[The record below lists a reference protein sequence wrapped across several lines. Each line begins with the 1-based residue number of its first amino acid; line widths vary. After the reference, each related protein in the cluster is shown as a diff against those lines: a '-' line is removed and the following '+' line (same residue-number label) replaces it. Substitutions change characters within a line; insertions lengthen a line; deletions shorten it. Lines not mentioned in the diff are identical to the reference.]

1 MTDLQIKAATTAHCK
16 TIISSR
22 AVLTFG
28 DLRMLIPSLPE
39 DLSRVSLECW
49 CEDYGGEDP
58 HPDHEALVVRWE
70 TTTESTKVES

>member
-1 MTDLQIKAATTAHCK
+1 
-16 TIISSR
+16 
-22 AVLTFG
+22 
-28 DLRMLIPSLPE
+28 MLIPSLPE

-49 CEDYGGEDP
+49 CEDDGGEDP